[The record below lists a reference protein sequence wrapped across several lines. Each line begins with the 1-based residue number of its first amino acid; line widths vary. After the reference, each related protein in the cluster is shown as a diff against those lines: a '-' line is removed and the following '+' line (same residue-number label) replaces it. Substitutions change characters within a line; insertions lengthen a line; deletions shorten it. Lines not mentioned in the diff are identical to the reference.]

1 VGPGGRKGGFDGFD
15 ENGRHVGLMEM
26 AGRSTPYGPPD
37 FRLRGNDGV
46 SGCCFRF
53 LFLSF
58 CFGLIFYR
66 NDEILDCKNLSPPP
80 SFPRKWESRNK
91 KQQEFI
97 GNN

>member
-1 VGPGGRKGGFDGFD
+1 MLFQV
-15 ENGRHVGLMEM
+15 
-26 AGRSTPYGPPD
+26 A
-37 FRLRGNDGV
+37 V
-46 SGCCFRF
+46 SGCCFRLLF
-53 LFLSF
+53 QVAVSGCCFRLLFLSF